1 MLAADE
7 LTVWIADFLSRILTH
22 LLVLHRRTAP
32 LLAHANGCR
41 DYQGQD
47 ERSSEDKRIRQTNL
61 EVVTFRVL
69 LVLLAGRFVWFNAII
84 CRWCIEVKDGAEGH
98 LEIFE
103 IVDRVAVLEEN
114 RTEHI
119 TVQAVTDEELA
130 FVLFAFDVLE

>member
-7 LTVWIADFLSRILTH
+7 LTVWITNLLSRILTH
-22 LLVLHRRTAP
+22 LLVLHRRTSP
-32 LLAHANGCR
+32 LLAHADGCR
-41 DYQGQD
+41 DYHGQD
-47 ERSSEDKRIRQTNL
+47 ERSREDKRIRQTNL

-84 CRWCIEVKDGAEGH
+84 CCRCIEVKDGAEGH

-103 IVDRVAVLEEN
+103 IVDRVAVLEES
-114 RTEHI
+114 RAEHI